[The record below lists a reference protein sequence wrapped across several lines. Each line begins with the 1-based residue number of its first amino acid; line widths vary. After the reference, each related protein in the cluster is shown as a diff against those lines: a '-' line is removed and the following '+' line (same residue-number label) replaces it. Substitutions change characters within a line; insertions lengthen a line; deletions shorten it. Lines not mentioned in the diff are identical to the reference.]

1 MKTLTKQSLA
11 ALLSIAPALVQA
23 DTTVFSDNFSSSTI
37 NGASIPTG
45 TSTSYDVASSKN
57 ATTSIAAA
65 DLKMGIAATTS
76 GFVEAQAIFASSAVS
91 LTGIGDSI
99 RLTATFTD
107 TLNLLN
113 GSSSFICYGLYNS
126 AGSLPLTGLTSSG
139 LSATAGSP
147 NSTGGVQLW
156 QGYVGRIAGSGGNSS
171 VYLRPQ
177 QSGLD
182 TSSQNQ
188 DLIGNNWG
196 GGAYDTPGGATL
208 GTTVS
213 TLSLTTSA
221 QYTLAFSLTLTA
233 ANTYD
238 VSSILYDGAGTGGT
252 VLSSQ
257 TVSASGANFLTSS
270 FDGLALGYRHS
281 GTSLATTIDINSITV
296 TANINAVPEPTSATL
311 LGGAVVLLGL
321 LRRQQRA

>member
-1 MKTLTKQSLA
+1 MKTLTKKSLL
-11 ALLSIAPALVQA
+11 ALLSLAPALVQA
-23 DTTVFSDNFSSSTI
+23 DTTIFNDNLSSSTI

-57 ATTSIAAA
+57 ATTSIAAG
-65 DLKMGIAATTS
+65 DLKMGMAATTS
-76 GFVEAQAIFASSAVS
+76 GFVQAQAVFASSAVS
-91 LTGIGDSI
+91 LTGVGDSI

-113 GSSSFICYGLYNS
+113 GTSSFICYGLYNS

-156 QGYVGRIAGSGGNSS
+156 QGYVGRLAGSGGSSS

-177 QSGLD
+177 QSGVD

-196 GGAYDTPGGATL
+196 GGAYDTPGGTTL
-208 GTTVS
+208 GSVAS
-213 TLSLTTSA
+213 TLSLTVSA

-238 VSSILYDGAGTGGT
+238 ISSILYDGVGTGGT
-252 VLSSQ
+252 VLSTQ

-270 FDGLALGYRHS
+270 FDGLAIGYRHS
-281 GTSLATTIDINSITV
+281 GTSMATTIDINAITV
-296 TANINAVPEPTSATL
+296 TANISTVPEPSSAALVLSGITL
-311 LGGAVVLLGL
+311 LGMIQRS
-321 LRRQQRA
+321 RRA